1 MSNTSKEQTHLDGH
15 QTLKASYNDVDA
27 SLTVNG
33 FLVGAVGRK
42 VDVTY
47 PDTVTEQFAFSEN
60 GTALYT
66 IEIIYTDSTKESLL
80 SAERI
85 A

>member
-1 MSNTSKEQTHLDGH
+1 MSNTTKEQTKLDGH
-15 QTLKASYNDVDA
+15 QSLKASFNDVDA

-42 VDVTY
+42 VEVTY
-47 PDTVTEQFAFSEN
+47 PDAVTEQFAFSEN

-66 IEIIYTDSTKESLL
+66 IEIIYTDGTKASLL

-85 A
+85 S